1 MISFVTRRLLQLPV
15 ALCLISLVVFSLIH
29 ITPGDP
35 THLMLGDFYTAAD
48 AERLRARLGL
58 DRPLYEQYLV
68 WLWGA
73 VRLDFGTS
81 FYTHQPIGEMIV
93 ERAPYTILLASTSML
108 LALLIAVPIGI
119 LSARYQNSLLDY
131 AFMAGAVFGI
141 SVPNF
146 ALAVL
151 MILVLAVW
159 LKLLP
164 ISGAGNIFEDPAGS
178 VRYYIMP
185 TIALGFSRVALLSRM
200 LRSSMLEVMHKDYVL
215 AARAKGVRE
224 HVVVYRHVFRNA
236 LIPIITVTAIY
247 FAGSLGGAV
256 AIEFMFSLPGLGSLM
271 LDALSWK
278 DFPLV
283 QGISLVTATVF
294 LLANLA
300 ADIVYAYVDPR
311 IRYFD

>member
-1 MISFVTRRLLQLPV
+1 
-15 ALCLISLVVFSLIH
+15 
-29 ITPGDP
+29 
-35 THLMLGDFYTAAD
+35 
-48 AERLRARLGL
+48 
-58 DRPLYEQYLV
+58 
-68 WLWGA
+68 
-73 VRLDFGTS
+73 
-81 FYTHQPIGEMIV
+81 
-93 ERAPYTILLASTSML
+93 
-108 LALLIAVPIGI
+108 
-119 LSARYQNSLLDY
+119 
-131 AFMAGAVFGI
+131 MAGAVFGI

-151 MILVLAVW
+151 MILALAVW